1 MLPEAFCL
9 MACLMAGALKQSRA
23 VLEGLEMDPEAK
35 RRNIDTTAVLVMSEA
50 VMVGRVL
57 AQMAR

>member
-1 MLPEAFCL
+1 
-9 MACLMAGALKQSRA
+9 MAGALKQSRA
-23 VLEGLEMDPEAK
+23 VLEGLEMDPEAM
-35 RRNIDTTAVLVMSEA
+35 RRNIDMTGGLVVSEA

>member
-1 MLPEAFCL
+1 